1 MITLFLTTIMLT
13 TGPADRHL
21 HPELQRYV
29 QDRVLPGIAEIPAER
44 REQLDLIVAFVKE
57 RKAAGVTADLTF
69 ICTHNSRR
77 SHLSQ
82 LWAATAAWAHGLDH
96 VRTFSGGTEAT
107 AFNPRAVS
115 AVERAGFQVV
125 KGEGVN
131 PVYEVSFTEDH
142 EPERCWSKVYDDPAN
157 PQKGFCAV
165 MTCSEADANCP
176 IVRGALDRV
185 SLPYVDPKE
194 ADDTPEEAARYDER
208 CLQIA
213 TELWYVMQQ
222 AAL

>member
-57 RKAAGVTADLTF
+57 RKAAGVMADLTF

-115 AVERAGFQVV
+115 AVERAGYQVV
-125 KGEGVN
+125 KGEGGN
-131 PVYEVSFTEDH
+131 PVYAVSFTEDH
-142 EPERCWSKVYDDPAN
+142 DPERCWSKVYDDPAN

-165 MTCSEADANCP
+165 MTCSE
-176 IVRGALDRV
+176 
-185 SLPYVDPKE
+185 
-194 ADDTPEEAARYDER
+194 
-208 CLQIA
+208 
-213 TELWYVMQQ
+213 
-222 AAL
+222 

>member
-21 HPELQRYV
+21 HPELHRYV